1 MEGRWSRLGTD
12 AMMDGARP
20 AGGPDHRPV
29 TKGNHCFLVNI
40 FAHRDRPPGLTG
52 VESLSLGSPQTSRF
66 ATRTLIFINYLRRF
80 SRLFV
85 HFVGII
91 SESNRLSS

>member
-40 FAHRDRPPGLTG
+40 FAHRDRPPRLTG
-52 VESLSLGSPQTSRF
+52 VESLSPGLASNL
-66 ATRTLIFINYLRRF
+66 TLRHHDTHL
-80 SRLFV
+80 
-85 HFVGII
+85 H
-91 SESNRLSS
+91 